1 MADERLEQLKSKYQS
16 VLNAIQQ
23 QQGRLQNVHIEGG
36 KLLIRAEVPSN
47 DAKNRIWDQ
56 IKLVDPSY
64 NDLTADIKAVGG
76 AAGATAAPMS
86 QTAGAGAAS
95 QMGSGGQASAGRT
108 YTVQPGDTLS
118 KIARE
123 MYGNASEY
131 NKIFNANRDQL
142 SDPDRIKPGQK
153 LVIPE

>member
-36 KLLIRAEVPSN
+36 KLLIRAEVSSN

-56 IKLVDPSY
+56 IKLVDKSY
-64 NDLTADIKAVGG
+64 NDLTADISVVAG
-76 AAGATAAPMS
+76 AAGAAGAPMS
-86 QTAGAGAAS
+86 QTAGAGGAGAQAGGAAR
-95 QMGSGGQASAGRT
+95 SAGRT
-108 YTVQPGDTLS
+108 YTVQAGDTLS

-123 MYGNASEY
+123 MYGDAKEY

>member
-1 MADERLEQLKSKYQS
+1 MAEQQLDQLKSKYQS

-23 QQGRLQNVHIEGG
+23 QGRLLNVHIEGG
-36 KLLIRAEVPSN
+36 KLLIRAEIPSEA
-47 DAKNRIWDQ
+47 AKNRIWDQ
-56 IKLVDPSY
+56 IKLVDASY
-64 NDLTADIKAVGG
+64 KDLTADIIVAAG
-76 AAGATAAPMS
+76 AAGAPMT
-86 QTAGAGAAS
+86 QTAGAG
-95 QMGSGGQASAGRT
+95 GGGQVSGRT

-123 MYGNASEY
+123 MYGDANAH

>member
-1 MADERLEQLKSKYQS
+1 MAEQQLDQLKAKYQA

-23 QQGRLQNVHIEGG
+23 QQGRVQNVHIENG
-36 KLLIRAEVPSN
+36 KLLIRAEVPSQ

-56 IKLVDPSY
+56 IKLVDSTY
-64 NDLTADIKAVGG
+64 KDLTADIMVAAG
-76 AAGATAAPMS
+76 AAGAPMTQS
-86 QTAGAGAAS
+86 AGAGA
-95 QMGSGGQASAGRT
+95 SGGQQGSGRT

-118 KIARE
+118 KIARQL
-123 MYGNASEY
+123 YGDANQY

-153 LVIPE
+153 LMIPE

>member
-1 MADERLEQLKSKYQS
+1 MADEQRLEQLKSKYQS
-16 VLNAIQQ
+16 VLNSIQQ
-23 QQGRLQNVHIEGG
+23 QQGRLKNVHVEGG

-56 IKLVDPSY
+56 IKLVDVSY
-64 NDLTADIKAVGG
+64 NDLTADITVVAG
-76 AAGATAAPMS
+76 AAGAPMS
-86 QTAGAGAAS
+86 QTAGAAGA
-95 QMGSGGQASAGRT
+95 SGQTSGATQATART
-108 YTVQPGDTLS
+108 YTVQAGDTLS

-123 MYGNASEY
+123 MYGNANEY